1 MERRRLRFAGLSNSR
16 GEVSSMTLPHA
27 LELISYGSLGATL
40 IIIVVFRFVWRR
52 RKPLQEP

>member
-1 MERRRLRFAGLSNSR
+1 
-16 GEVSSMTLPHA
+16 MTLPHA
-27 LELISYGSLGATL
+27 LELISYGSLGVTL